1 MQFVSILYF
10 AIAAIFI
17 VVGILIFRGNTDL
30 IHDYHQKNVKDFDGY
45 GKGMGKGIISI
56 GVFFLTGAV
65 ITLAVKGES
74 GTIAGIV
81 VALSGFV
88 LSLIYILKVQKKY
101 NGASSS
107 MQTKF
112 ASKTHTKFICFLA

>member
-56 GVFFLTGAV
+56 GVFFLIGAV
-65 ITLAVKGES
+65 ITLVVRGES
-74 GTIAGIV
+74 GTIAGIIV
-81 VALSGFV
+81 SLSGFV
-88 LSLIYILKVQKKY
+88 MSLIYILKVQKKY
-101 NGASSS
+101 NGGL
-107 MQTKF
+107 F
-112 ASKTHTKFICFLA
+112 

>member
-56 GVFFLTGAV
+56 GVFFLIGAV
-65 ITLAVKGES
+65 VTLAVRGES
-74 GTIAGIV
+74 GTIAGIIV
-81 VALSGFV
+81 SLSGFV

-101 NGASSS
+101 NGGL
-107 MQTKF
+107 F
-112 ASKTHTKFICFLA
+112 

>member
-56 GVFFLTGAV
+56 GVFFLIGAV
-65 ITLAVKGES
+65 VTLAVRCES
-74 GTIAGIV
+74 GTIAGIIV
-81 VALSGFV
+81 SLSGFV
-88 LSLIYILKVQKKY
+88 MSLIYILKVQKKY
-101 NGASSS
+101 NGGL
-107 MQTKF
+107 F
-112 ASKTHTKFICFLA
+112 

>member
-56 GVFFLTGAV
+56 GVFFLIGAV
-65 ITLAVKGES
+65 ITLAVRGES
-74 GTIAGIV
+74 GTIAGIIV
-81 VALSGFV
+81 SLSGFV

-101 NGASSS
+101 NGGL
-107 MQTKF
+107 F
-112 ASKTHTKFICFLA
+112 

>member
-1 MQFVSILYF
+1 MKFETIFYLV
-10 AIAAIFI
+10 IAAIFI
-17 VVGILIFRGNTDL
+17 IIGILIFRGNTDL

-56 GVFFLTGAV
+56 GVFFLIGAV
-65 ITLAVKGES
+65 VTLAVRGES

-88 LSLIYILKVQKKY
+88 MSLIYILKVQKKY
-101 NGASSS
+101 NGGL
-107 MQTKF
+107 F
-112 ASKTHTKFICFLA
+112 